1 MRRAAHLIAVV
12 LVLAGAG
19 CAKSTHE
26 PDGDGQETAATPA
39 ATTATQ
45 SATDPVDAAVRFVA
59 STDALMSR
67 SPIGRREILRQLVAP
82 DHLADCINALDRA
95 AAELAEKL
103 DMPIERLV
111 WVEAPLTAELSAST
125 ATSATVDVW
134 TVSVLGSSEL
144 GSPQQVWRTVH
155 IDLELVDGDWLVT
168 DATADAGPTPA
179 SNELAL
185 QATWSDFE
193 VVSAWPPAIAGADL

>member
-1 MRRAAHLIAVV
+1 MRRAAHLIGVA
-12 LVLAGAG
+12 LVLAVAG
-19 CAKSTHE
+19 CADSNRE
-26 PDGDGQETAATPA
+26 PAGDGQEAAAAPV
-39 ATTATQ
+39 ATTARQ

-67 SPIGRREILRQLVAP
+67 SPVGRREILRQLVAP
-82 DHLADCINALDRA
+82 DHLAAYIDALDRA

-111 WVEAPLTAELSAST
+111 WVEAPLTAAVSASA
-125 ATSATVDVW
+125 ATTATVDVW

-185 QATWSDFE
+185 QATWGDFE

>member
-12 LVLAGAG
+12 LLLAGAG
-19 CAKSTHE
+19 CGKSTHE
-26 PDGDGQETAATPA
+26 PDGDGQEAAAAPA
-39 ATTATQ
+39 ATTARQ
-45 SATDPVDAAVRFVA
+45 SSTDPVDAAVRFVA

-67 SPIGRREILRQLVAP
+67 SPVGRREILRKLVAP
-82 DHLADCINALDRA
+82 DHLADYIDALDRA

-103 DMPIERLV
+103 DMPIERLD
-111 WVEAPLTAELSAST
+111 WVEAPLTAAVSALT
-125 ATSATVDVW
+125 ATTATVDVW

-155 IDLELVDGDWLVT
+155 IDLELVAGAWLVT
-168 DATADAGPTPA
+168 EATADAGPTPA

-185 QATWSDFE
+185 QATWDDFE
-193 VVSAWPPAIAGADL
+193 AVSAWPPAIPGAEL

>member
-1 MRRAAHLIAVV
+1 MRRAATLIAVV
-12 LVLAGAG
+12 LALAGAG
-19 CAKSTHE
+19 CANSTHE
-26 PDGDGQETAATPA
+26 PDGDGQEAAPAPA
-39 ATTATQ
+39 ATTARR
-45 SATDPVDAAVRFVA
+45 SAADPVDAAVRFVA

-67 SPIGRREILRQLVAP
+67 SPVGRREILRKLVAP
-82 DHLADCINALDRA
+82 DHLAGYIDALDRA

-111 WVEAPLTAELSAST
+111 WVEAPLTVAVSAST
-125 ATSATVDVW
+125 ATTATVDVW
-134 TVSVLGSSEL
+134 TVSVLGSSE